1 MSGRN
6 KCALLLTLGSFLL
19 LIPGLFYPML
29 SLTIDG
35 GLDSNVGQFSMKILE
50 KNSSIMATIG
60 ELKDNQMFLVA
71 FLIFLFS
78 VVVPFL
84 KGVLLTGALLTKK
97 ADLQRKVLSF
107 IRAIGK
113 WSMADVFVVA
123 IFLAYLST
131 RGNPSVSHH
140 QFQVFGFSLKLKA
153 ELSMIS
159 ELGPGFW
166 YFLAYCMVSLI
177 GLQIATEDSGLTD
190 SES

>member
-6 KCALLLTLGSFLL
+6 KCALLLTLGSFFL

-78 VVVPFL
+78 VLVPFL
-84 KGVLLTGALLTKK
+84 KGVLLITALVIKK
-97 ADLQRKVLSF
+97 TDVQGKIFSF
-107 IRAIGK
+107 IKAIGK

-131 RGNPSVSHH
+131 RGHPSVSHH

-166 YFLAYCMVSLI
+166 YFLGYCMVSLT
-177 GLQIATEDSGLTD
+177 GLQIARVDRP
-190 SES
+190 ESNAQT